1 MSASSISLAWDDL
14 SPPARRMIDLYEE
27 SALPQMSDTVDTLDL
42 PFFSKVVEGLD
53 AALSQL

>member
-1 MSASSISLAWDDL
+1 
-14 SPPARRMIDLYEE
+14 
-27 SALPQMSDTVDTLDL
+27 MSDTVDTLDL

>member
-1 MSASSISLAWDDL
+1 
-14 SPPARRMIDLYEE
+14 MIDLYEE